1 MAEDSKTYV
10 FGNDSVPAWLAYG
23 NNNNNGW
30 FGGNGLAGE
39 VGKRMFKKAKK
50 LLCDTCRKYVS
61 N

>member
-30 FGGNGLAGE
+30 FGGNGL
-39 VGKRMFKKAKK
+39 GK
-50 LLCDTCRKYVS
+50 VI
-61 N
+61 